1 MRVLICSPIAA
12 IGAIFFLSSPFFRV
26 SADEPD
32 KEPELSSG
40 KPSAPTPQGKVH
52 ADKSVPE
59 IDLLEARR
67 QGLVSVQAE
76 GAVTAA

>member
-12 IGAIFFLSSPFFRV
+12 IGAIFLLSSPLSRV

-32 KEPELSSG
+32 KKPEPSSG
-40 KPSAPTPQGKVH
+40 KLSASIPQGKVN

-76 GAVTAA
+76 GAVTVA